1 MRSHDEETRYAE
13 LAARVL
19 EAEEIPAG
27 PDGFG
32 NRAADVEAIERAL
45 RARTRRRRWPI
56 AAGAVAA
63 VAAVLVVIAWSR
75 PPSDG
80 APRTLAVAHE
90 LARRPPALSI
100 AMIEGAGALVGPS
113 GDQRPVT
120 VGDEIAIGTRLE
132 VAPSG
137 GVTLALA
144 TGTRLDLAG
153 GARARVVELGPVQRF
168 DLSGGVLAAK
178 VAKLAADRRFI
189 VGTPD
194 VEVEVK
200 GTRFEVG
207 VGVEPACDAGVRTV
221 VTVHEGVVVVRH
233 AGGEVRLQAGAR
245 WPDCHPPRAAAA
257 PVRRHAVTE
266 VSRVPEPA
274 AARELAHASTLAEQ
288 NDLFAAA
295 LAAGRRGEFDEAVRW
310 LDRLIARHPT
320 GQLTDS
326 ARAERRRFLDAAAQ
340 RTRPQ

>member
-13 LAARVL
+13 LAARAL

-32 NRAADVEAIERAL
+32 NRVADIGAIERAL

-56 AAGAVAA
+56 AVGAVAA
-63 VAAVLVVIAWSR
+63 AAAVLAVVAWPR
-75 PPSDG
+75 APSDG

-100 AMIEGAGALVGPS
+100 AMIEGAGAFVGPS

-120 VGDEIAIGTRLE
+120 VGDEIVIGTQLQ

-153 GARARVVELGPVQRF
+153 GASARVVELGPVQRF

-178 VAKLAADRRFI
+178 VAKLAVDRRFI

-194 VEVEVK
+194 VEIEVK

-207 VGVEPACDAGVRTV
+207 VGVEPACDADVRTV
-221 VTVHEGVVVVRH
+221 VTVQEGVVVVRH

-245 WPDCHPPRAAAA
+245 WPDCHPLRAAAQ
-257 PVRRHAVTE
+257 VRRHAVTD
-266 VSRVPEPA
+266 VPHGHEPA

-295 LAAGRRGEFDEAVRW
+295 LAAGRRGDFDEAVRW

-326 ARAERRRFLDAAAQ
+326 ARAERRRFLGAAAQ
-340 RTRPQ
+340 RARPQ